1 MSKNFIKVMLFI
13 IIFCNGCECPNV
25 DKRKSN
31 EYSNVDERK
40 SNEDYNNDA
49 KIFWEKIFEQ
59 DQHTMDYIIK
69 WLRENPDIKE
79 IYISHP
85 ENKVCFLDDKESMF
99 DVDKCV
105 TNFIKKNDIYLCV
118 ESDNIIFTHE
128 FWKGDI
134 NGEYRLLY
142 IEYDDNVD
150 ENYFKLRH
158 NYYYDV
164 CFYGE

>member
-1 MSKNFIKVMLFI
+1 MEIYMSKNFIKVMLFI

-25 DKRKSN
+25 DK
-31 EYSNVDERK
+31 RK

-69 WLRENPDIKE
+69 WLRENPNIKE

>member
-1 MSKNFIKVMLFI
+1 M
-13 IIFCNGCECPNV
+13 
-25 DKRKSN
+25 
-31 EYSNVDERK
+31 
-40 SNEDYNNDA
+40 
-49 KIFWEKIFEQ
+49 
-59 DQHTMDYIIK
+59 
-69 WLRENPDIKE
+69 
-79 IYISHP
+79 
-85 ENKVCFLDDKESMF
+85 
-99 DVDKCV
+99 
-105 TNFIKKNDIYLCV
+105 IYLCV